1 MAKFTGF
8 MCDVCSTAENG
19 HERPLH
25 WLGVR
30 MPTQNSNDTAE
41 IKDVCSDKCL
51 LKFAKDRNG
60 GSTCVRPT
68 RVKIAGLSEFLDSRG
83 VKPSAKGAVSALH
96 ARQRHEMDGGR
107 EDCLVCEFLT
117 RGEMDNG

>member
-30 MPTQNSNDTAE
+30 MPTSDANETAE
-41 IKDVCSDKCL
+41 VKDICSDKCL
-51 LKFAKDRNG
+51 VRFAR
-60 GSTCVRPT
+60 VRAET
-68 RVKIAGLSEFLDSRG
+68 VTKERRDSGKISGLSEFLDSRG
-83 VKPSAKGAVSALH
+83 IKPAQKGAHSAAH
-96 ARQRHEMDGGR
+96 ARGRHEMNGGR

-117 RGEMDNG
+117 MKGDG

>member
-19 HERPLH
+19 HERPIH

-30 MPTQNSNDTAE
+30 MPTSSNTDTAE

-51 LKFAKDRNG
+51 LKFARERNG
-60 GSTCVRPT
+60 GSASTIPRASQSKTP
-68 RVKIAGLSEFLDSRG
+68 GLSEFLDTRG
-83 VKPSAKGAVSALH
+83 VKPSAKGRF
-96 ARQRHEMDGGR
+96 RQHMHGNAMR
-107 EDCLVCEFLT
+107 
-117 RGEMDNG
+117 

>member
-8 MCDVCSTAENG
+8 MCDVCKTAENG

-41 IKDVCSDKCL
+41 VKDICSDKCL
-51 LKFAKDRNG
+51 LKFARERNG
-60 GSTCVRPT
+60 GGGGTVTARKGKMP
-68 RVKIAGLSEFLDSRG
+68 GLSEFLDSRG
-83 VKPSAKGAVSALH
+83 IKPSAKGAVSALH
-96 ARQRHEMDGGR
+96 ARARHEMNGAV
-107 EDCLVCEFLT
+107 EDCLVCEFMTT
-117 RGEMDNG
+117 REVG